1 MLLITNSMNAKN
13 LIHFLFS
20 LHVSIGVM
28 FSFELWDF
36 DGGRLPLMLHL
47 VPSFSTPFG
56 PSCSFLTSIGV
67 HGRRSPPCL
76 SFLSWLDLLML
87 LHLLNLLLHLLY
99 LLHLLLHVHL
109 KGSVLLFPIFL
120 PFKFHLLEKA
130 SDINDGPL
138 MCHGSHHLRWVWRSR
153 TFSLSCILQNWT
165 QIHAFLQ
172 NNSKI
177 RDK

>member
-1 MLLITNSMNAKN
+1 MNAKN

-138 MCHGSHHLRWVWRSR
+138 MCHGSHHLR
-153 TFSLSCILQNWT
+153 
-165 QIHAFLQ
+165 
-172 NNSKI
+172 
-177 RDK
+177 